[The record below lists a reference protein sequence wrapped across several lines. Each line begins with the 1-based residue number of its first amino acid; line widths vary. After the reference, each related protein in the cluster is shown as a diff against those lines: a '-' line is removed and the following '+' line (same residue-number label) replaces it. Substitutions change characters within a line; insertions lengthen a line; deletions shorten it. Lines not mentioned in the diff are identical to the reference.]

1 MPGLPI
7 DLPWNRTLGD
17 TVPPNTPHAVSV
29 SLPTWR
35 SNVAYEE
42 GEAWVLDKMQCG
54 YPRFFI
60 AKPINHLAQ
69 AIVRQYGSPGSE
81 KAMLFPTHSCG
92 ARCVEFFRRQQ
103 PEADRSNVR
112 ILDFVP
118 HPEKAPPTQAKRVLP
133 RVTAV
138 VYPEELWPTAKVF
151 WQHTGEGISSRQA
164 DFCQKAFD
172 EGSMVESGSVSP
184 SGTPR
189 LSKGPRRYQ
198 KHVSVDLDVPRST
211 NGHLNGH
218 ANGNS
223 MAADDGGAPDSAQFV
238 EERYG
243 RNLDVAF
250 AAQARLAIR
259 KRIAGSLS
267 ANEELPLSLDKA
279 PDAGATNERSR
290 DVPDFSVDDVYLY
303 PMGMNAIFHA
313 HRSLMV
319 ARGELPCV
327 MFGFPYVDT
336 LKVLEKFGPGT
347 QFYGFGSAEEL
358 DDLER
363 RLKAGEKY
371 LSLFC
376 EFPGNP
382 LLRTP
387 DLKRIR
393 ALADRYDFAVVVD
406 ETIGNFLNVHVLP
419 YADVVVSSLTKV
431 FSGDSN
437 VMGGSTILNPQS
449 QYYTAMKHVFETEY
463 EDKHFAEDSIY
474 LERNSRDFI
483 TRTRRINHNGEAVA
497 DILRSHPAVK
507 QVNYPK
513 YSPTK
518 HNYDACKLPTGGYGG
533 LLSATF
539 HRMEDAQV
547 FYDHLQTEKGPSL
560 GTNFTLSSPFVILA
574 HYNELEWA
582 AKYGCD
588 ATLVRFSIGLED
600 TKTLQRVFE
609 SALSAIPEVS
619 GVKKAL

>member
-1 MPGLPI
+1 MPGI
-7 DLPWNRTLGD
+7 TVELPWNQNLGE
-17 TVPPNTPHAVSV
+17 TIPPNTPHGVSV
-29 SLPTWR
+29 SLPTWK

-42 GEAWVLDKMQCG
+42 GERWVLDKMQCG

-60 AKPINHLAQ
+60 AKPIDRLAD
-69 AIVRQYGSPGSE
+69 AIVQQHGDSNC
-81 KAMLFPTHSCG
+81 AV
-92 ARCVEFFRRQQ
+92 RCTEFFGRQR
-103 PEADRSNVR
+103 PEADSSSLR

-118 HPEKAPPTQAKRVLP
+118 HPEKAPSAHSDRVLP
-133 RVTAV
+133 RLTALI
-138 VYPEELWPTAKVF
+138 YPKQLWPTAKSF
-151 WQHTGEGISSRQA
+151 WQHTGEGVSSRQA
-164 DFCQKAFD
+164 EFCQKAFD
-172 EGSMVESGSVSP
+172 GGSMVEASSVSP

-189 LSKGPRRYQ
+189 FSKGPRRYQ
-198 KHVSVDLDVPRST
+198 KNISVDHGVSQAFDGQT
-211 NGHLNGH
+211 NGHTS
-218 ANGNS
+218 AD
-223 MAADDGGAPDSAQFV
+223 AAAEIGAPDSALFV

-259 KRIAGSLS
+259 RRIAGSLS
-267 ANEELPLSLDKA
+267 ANEDLPLSLEK
-279 PDAGATNERSR
+279 PSELGCTNERSQ
-290 DVPDFSVDDVYLY
+290 DVPGFSVDDVYLY

-313 HRSLMV
+313 HRSLML
-319 ARGELPCV
+319 ARGEGPSI

-336 LKVLEKFGPGT
+336 LKVLEKFGPST
-347 QFYGFGSAEEL
+347 VFHGFGSTEEL

-363 RLKAGEKY
+363 RLQAGEKY

-382 LLRTP
+382 LLRSP

-393 ALADRYDFAVVVD
+393 SLADQYDFAVVVD

-449 QYYTAMKHVFETEY
+449 RYYATLRRVFEEEY
-463 EDKHFAEDSIY
+463 EDKQFAEDSIY

-483 TRTRRINHNGEAVA
+483 ARTHRINANGETIA
-497 DILRSHPAVK
+497 DILRSHPAIK

-513 YSPTK
+513 YGPTK
-518 HNYDACKLPTGGYGG
+518 HWYDACKLPSGGYGG

-547 FYDHLQTEKGPSL
+547 FYDYLDTQKGPSL

-574 HYNELEWA
+574 HYGELEWA
-582 AKYGCD
+582 AKYGCE
-588 ATLVRFSIGLED
+588 ATLVRFSIGLEE
-600 TKTLQRVFE
+600 KETLEKVFGG
-609 SALSAIPEVS
+609 ALEAIPHTDDR
-619 GVKKAL
+619 